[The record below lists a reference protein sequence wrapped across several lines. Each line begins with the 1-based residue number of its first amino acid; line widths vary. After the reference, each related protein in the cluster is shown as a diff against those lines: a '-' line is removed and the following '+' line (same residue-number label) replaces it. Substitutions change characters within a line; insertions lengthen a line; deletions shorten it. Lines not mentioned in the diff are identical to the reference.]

1 MTALAASITGRLF
14 DIAVIGGGV
23 VGCAVARRAALSGA
37 SVILIEAASDIL
49 AGASKGNSAILH
61 TGFDAPPGSDEH
73 ALMRAGREEY
83 LSIRHGLGLP
93 LLETGAIVVAWTAE
107 ERECL
112 EKIAEKGRAN
122 GVDEVLVLSSA
133 EVARREPHLAATQ
146 GGVLVPGEHVIDPW
160 SSPLAYLREAL
171 AHGALF
177 LPNAELKAAMFDGET
192 WHLDTAATQVKAR
205 HVVNCAGLFGDDVDF
220 LLTGQRRFSIHPRK
234 GQFAVFDKA
243 AQRLVKTIIL
253 PVPTERTKGVV
264 LCPTIFGNVLIGPT
278 AEEQEDRRRA
288 AVDQATLKSLIA
300 TAERMVPGLAHMP
313 VTAVYAGLRP
323 ASDRSEYRLFTDH
336 DRNLV
341 TVGGIRSTGLTAALG
356 IARYVMR
363 SLDVAP
369 SSHES
374 SAQSLNP
381 PMPNLA
387 EHLPRAWQ
395 AEKRDEIVCHCEMV
409 TRREILEA
417 LEGPLPARDLGGL
430 KRRTRA
436 SMGRCQG
443 FYCSARVAQLTRG
456 RLDPSPAADEVADG

>member
-1 MTALAASITGRLF
+1 MTAFPASGFLF

-23 VGCAVARRAALSGA
+23 VGCAVTRRAALSGA

-61 TGFDAPPGSDEH
+61 TGFDAPPGSDEL

-83 LSIRHGLGLP
+83 LSIRHMLHLP

-107 ERECL
+107 EQQRL

-122 GVDEVLVLSSA
+122 GIDDVALLSPA
-133 EVARREPHLAATQ
+133 DVARREPHLSATQ
-146 GGVLVPGEHVIDPW
+146 GGVWVPGEHVIDPW
-160 SSPLAYLREAL
+160 SSPLAYLRQAL
-171 AHGALF
+171 AHCAQF
-177 LPNAELKAAMFDGET
+177 LPRAVLRAASFDGET
-192 WHLDTAATQVKAR
+192 WHLDTPAGQVKAR
-205 HVVNCAGLFGDDVDF
+205 HVVNCAGLFGDEVDF

-243 AQRLVKTIIL
+243 AQRLVKAIIL

-288 AVDQATLKSLIA
+288 AVDQATLA
-300 TAERMVPGLAHMP
+300 TLVASATRMVPALAYMP

-323 ASDRSEYRLFTDH
+323 ASDKSEYRLFTDRE
-336 DRNLV
+336 RNLV

-356 IARYVMR
+356 IAQYVMR
-363 SLDVAP
+363 ALDGTP
-369 SSHES
+369 SREL
-374 SAQSLNP
+374 ATTPLDP

-395 AEKRDEIVCHCEMV
+395 ANGRDEIVCHCEMV
-409 TRREILEA
+409 TRREILEV
-417 LEGPLPARDLGGL
+417 LEGPLPARDMGGL

-443 FYCSARVAQLTRG
+443 FYCSARIAQLTLG
-456 RLDPSPAADEVADG
+456 RLDPSPVTDEAAHE